1 MEVDSVPRGRKKTIL
16 PSEVKEESKSP
27 RRPNIIG
34 NAPRTDAIMVPAS
47 NNLEKL
53 TLRDIE

>member
-1 MEVDSVPRGRKKTIL
+1 MPRGRKKTIL